1 MDWININDK
10 WPEKYQDVIICT
22 NEGIVKSALHMG
34 NAKFNTYLQ
43 VVYWMPMPDAP
54 KIETIE
60 VIEEPVKKKR
70 GRPKKEGKNG

>member
-22 NEGIVKSALHMG
+22 NEGIVKPALHMG

-43 VVYWMPMPDAP
+43 VVYWMPMPEAP
-54 KIETIE
+54 KFETVKIKE
-60 VIEEPVKKKR
+60 KPVKKKR
-70 GRPKKEGKNG
+70 GRPKKGA

>member
-1 MDWININDK
+1 MGWININDK

-43 VVYWMPMPDAP
+43 VVYWMPMPEAP
-54 KIETIE
+54 KIEAEEIE
-60 VIEEPVKKKR
+60 DKPEKKKR
-70 GRPKKEGKNG
+70 GRPKKGA

>member
-22 NEGIVKSALHMG
+22 NEGIVKSAIHMG

-43 VVYWMPMPDAP
+43 VVYCMPMSEAP
-54 KIETIE
+54 KFEVEEIEDKPE
-60 VIEEPVKKKR
+60 KKKR
-70 GRPKKEGKNG
+70 GRTKKGA

>member
-22 NEGIVKSALHMG
+22 NEGIVKSAVQMG

-43 VVYWMPMPDAP
+43 VVYWMPMPEAP
-54 KIETIE
+54 KFEVEEIEDKPE
-60 VIEEPVKKKR
+60 KKKR
-70 GRPKKEGKNG
+70 GRPKKGA

>member
-43 VVYWMPMPDAP
+43 VVYWMQMPEAP
-54 KIETIE
+54 KFEVEEIEDKPE
-60 VIEEPVKKKR
+60 KKKC
-70 GRPKKEGKNG
+70 GRPKKGA

>member
-43 VVYWMPMPDAP
+43 VVY
-54 KIETIE
+54 
-60 VIEEPVKKKR
+60 
-70 GRPKKEGKNG
+70 

>member
-1 MDWININDK
+1 MGWININDK

-43 VVYWMPMPDAP
+43 VVYWMPMPEAP
-54 KIETIE
+54 KFEVEEIEDKPE
-60 VIEEPVKKKR
+60 KKKR
-70 GRPKKEGKNG
+70 GRPKKGA